1 MLLGR
6 TANGLYWMNRYIER
20 AENMARLVDA
30 GLRMALTRTQSAS
43 EEWNSV
49 LLSAGSAVAFT
60 QKYKDYTAANVA
72 DFLLRDTSN
81 PSSTMSA
88 IETARNNARMV
99 RTALTRETWES
110 INEAWMALKRMLA
123 KPIDERDLPS
133 VLDAIKRETALIRG
147 SFYGTMLRNEIFDFS
162 QLGTYVERADNTA
175 RILDVKYYVLL
186 PSISWVGSSLDNYQ
200 WESILR
206 SVSAHRSYRW
216 VYDAE
221 YKPTN
226 IADYLILNARMP
238 RSLAFCYRNISASLR
253 QLAEAYGAHRPC
265 HDTVERTLGK
275 LEVGSIKDV
284 FDTGLHEFLDGFIA
298 DNDRLGDQVA
308 KDYRFN

>member
-49 LLSAGSAVAFT
+49 LLSAGSDVAFT
-60 QKYKDYTAANVA
+60 QKYQDYTAANVA
-72 DFLLRDTSN
+72 DFLLRDVSN
-81 PSSTMSA
+81 PSSTMAS

-110 INEAWMALKRMLA
+110 INEAWMSLKRMLA
-123 KPIDERDLPS
+123 RPIDERDLPN

-162 QLGTYVERADNTA
+162 QIGTYVERADNTA

-186 PSISWVGSSLDNYQ
+186 PSISWVGSTLDNYQ

-216 VYDAE
+216 VYDAD

-226 IADYLILNARMP
+226 IADYLILNVRMP
-238 RSLAFCYRNISASLR
+238 RSLTFCYRFLMEHLKF
-253 QLAEAYGAHRPC
+253 LADDYGERHAC
-265 HDTVERTLGK
+265 HATAERT
-275 LEVGSIKDV
+275 
-284 FDTGLHEFLDGFIA
+284 
-298 DNDRLGDQVA
+298 
-308 KDYRFN
+308 